1 MVDLDEKYINFIK
14 SVIDKYLNDYEL
26 FLFGSRAK
34 GNARKYSDVD
44 IAISAN
50 DFSEEI
56 KNKITF
62 ELENS
67 TLPYK
72 VDIADL
78 NNISKTFKNSIKSSM
93 IKL

>member
-1 MVDLDEKYINFIK
+1 MVDLEEKYIFFIK
-14 SVIDKYLNDYEL
+14 SILDKYLKDYEL

-34 GNARKYSDVD
+34 GNARKYSDID

-56 KNKITF
+56 KNQITF

-78 NNISKTFKNSIKSSM
+78 NNISKTFKNSIKNSM

>member
-1 MVDLDEKYINFIK
+1 MVDLDEKYITFIK

-34 GNARKYSDVD
+34 GNARKYSDID
-44 IAISAN
+44 IAISSSV
-50 DFSEEI
+50 FSEEI
-56 KNKITF
+56 KNKIAF

-67 TLPYK
+67 TLPYM
-72 VDIADL
+72 VDITDL
-78 NNISKTFKNSIKSSM
+78 NNISEVFKNSIKNSM

>member
-1 MVDLDEKYINFIK
+1 MVDLDEKYITFIK

-34 GNARKYSDVD
+34 GNARKYSDID
-44 IAISAN
+44 IAISSSI
-50 DFSEEI
+50 FSEEI

-67 TLPYK
+67 TLPYM
-72 VDIADL
+72 VDIIDL
-78 NNISKTFKNSIKSSM
+78 NNISEIFKNSIKNSM